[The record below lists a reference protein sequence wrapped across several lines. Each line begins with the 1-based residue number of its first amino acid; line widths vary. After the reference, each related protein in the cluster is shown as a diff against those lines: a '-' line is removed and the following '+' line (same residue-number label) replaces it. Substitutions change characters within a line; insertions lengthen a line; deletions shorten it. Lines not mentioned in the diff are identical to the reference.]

1 MAMMSSYN
9 NVFNVNSSSGNSAIE
24 VDPDGNTVINN
35 LVLLDEKT
43 GNKWSIKVSDGELL
57 IEPWELEDK
66 REIKLKNL
74 LNND

>member
-74 LNND
+74 LND

>member
-1 MAMMSSYN
+1 MAKKYQN

-24 VDPDGNTVINN
+24 VDPDGNTLIKN

-43 GNKWSIKVSDGELL
+43 GNKWSIKISDGELVA
-57 IEPWELEDK
+57 EPLELEDK

-74 LNND
+74 LND

>member
-1 MAMMSSYN
+1 MVKMSSL
-9 NVFNVNSSSGNSAIE
+9 FNVNSSIGSSVIE
-24 VDPDGNTVINN
+24 VDPDGNTVIKN

-43 GNKWSIKVSDGELL
+43 GNKWSIKVSDGELV

-74 LNND
+74 LND

>member
-1 MAMMSSYN
+1 MTKMSL
-9 NVFNVNSSSGNSAIE
+9 FNVNSSIGSSVIE
-24 VDPDGNTVINN
+24 VDPDGNTVIKN

-43 GNKWSIKVSDGELL
+43 GNKWSIKVSDGELV

-74 LNND
+74 LND

>member
-1 MAMMSSYN
+1 MTKMSSL
-9 NVFNVNSSSGNSAIE
+9 FNVNSSIGSSVIE
-24 VDPDGNTVINN
+24 VDPDGNTVIKN

-43 GNKWSIKVSDGELL
+43 GNKWSIKVSDGELV

-74 LNND
+74 LND

>member
-1 MAMMSSYN
+1 MAFMSQN

-24 VDPDGNTVINN
+24 VDPDGNTLIKN

-43 GNKWSIKVSDGELL
+43 GNKWSIKISDGELVA
-57 IEPWELEDK
+57 EPLELEDK

-74 LNND
+74 LND

>member
-1 MAMMSSYN
+1 MPMKYRN

-43 GNKWSIKVSDGELL
+43 GNKWSIKVSDGELV

>member
-1 MAMMSSYN
+1 MSSL
-9 NVFNVNSSSGNSAIE
+9 FNVNSSIGSSVIE
-24 VDPDGNTVINN
+24 VDPDGNTVIKN

-43 GNKWSIKVSDGELL
+43 GNKWSIKVSDGELV

-74 LNND
+74 LND